1 MNRYDLIYDKRLA
14 KYEERLSIEWG
25 LGTRAWV
32 QGAARQPKPIR
43 ALKDQDDPPFPGFSK
58 FCVDVNQIPGLYSSW
73 QQRLL
78 EVKGIYVLV
87 DKDTGHQYVGSAK
100 GEESLLARFMAY
112 AQTGHGGNVELRRR
126 KGARYQV
133 GVLEV
138 VNLALPDRRI
148 EEIEA
153 WWKHKLLTRE
163 FGLNRN

>member
-1 MNRYDLIYDKRLA
+1 
-14 KYEERLSIEWG
+14 
-25 LGTRAWV
+25 
-32 QGAARQPKPIR
+32 
-43 ALKDQDDPPFPGFSK
+43 
-58 FCVDVNQIPGLYSSW
+58 
-73 QQRLL
+73 
-78 EVKGIYVLV
+78 
-87 DKDTGHQYVGSAK
+87 
-100 GEESLLARFMAY
+100 MAY

-153 WWKHKLLTRE
+153 WWKHKLLSRE